1 MTSYQQFTPGKKSN
15 SRKIIQYIAE
25 FNAAYAANPNVQPLN
40 CACVQDK
47 YDKNLSY
54 AGSDSPS
61 VRIPNK
67 MRVAKIVN
75 TLKGGRT
82 QYGNF
87 YLEQPLNVNYLG
99 RMEGMPGGSGTAPK
113 NTFN

>member
-25 FNAAYAANPNVQPLN
+25 YNAAFAENSHIQPLN
-40 CACVQDK
+40 CVCVQDK
-47 YDKNLSY
+47 YDKSLSF

-61 VRIPNK
+61 VRLSNN
-67 MRVAKIVN
+67 MRLSQIVN
-75 TLKGGRT
+75 FNKGGKT
-82 QYGNF
+82 QYGSF
-87 YLEQPLNVNYLG
+87 YLAQPLNVNYLG
-99 RMEGMPGGSGTAPK
+99 RTEGMPGGSGRPPK

>member
-15 SRKIIQYIAE
+15 TRKIIQYIAQY
-25 FNAAYAANPNVQPLN
+25 NAAYAARADVKPLN
-40 CACVQDK
+40 CVCIQDK
-47 YDKNLSY
+47 SDKNLSY

-61 VRIPNK
+61 IRISNN
-67 MRVAKIVN
+67 MRVSKIVN
-75 TLKGGRT
+75 FYKGGKT

-87 YLEQPLNVNYLG
+87 YLGQPLNVNYLG

>member
-1 MTSYQQFTPGKKSN
+1 MSSYQQFTPGKKSN
-15 SRKIIQYIAE
+15 SRKIIQYIAQY
-25 FNAAYAANPNVQPLN
+25 NAAIAARENLPPLN
-40 CACVQDK
+40 CVCVQDK

-61 VRIPNK
+61 VRISNN
-67 MRVAKIVN
+67 MRVSQIVN
-75 TLKGGRT
+75 FYRGGKT

-87 YLEQPLNVNYLG
+87 YLAQPLNVNYLG
-99 RMEGMPGGSGTAPK
+99 RMEGMPGGSGSPPK